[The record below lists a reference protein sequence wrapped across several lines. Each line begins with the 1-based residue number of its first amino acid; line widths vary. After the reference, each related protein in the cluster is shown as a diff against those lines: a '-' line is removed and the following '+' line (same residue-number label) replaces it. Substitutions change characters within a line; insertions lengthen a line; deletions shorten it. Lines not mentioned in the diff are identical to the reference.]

1 MIVIGIDPGQSG
13 GIAWL
18 DTDADSPVPFACK
31 MPLTPLDFS
40 QLLHSITEPPQ
51 NVMAYI
57 ERVGPM
63 PKQGVVSVWTFANT
77 FWGPQWALAALD
89 IGCDLVRPQVWQ
101 KALSCMTGGDKNV
114 SKAKAQQLWPGH
126 KWTHATADAA
136 LICEYGR
143 RQLAVTYKGES

>member
-1 MIVIGIDPGQSG
+1 MIIIGIDPGQSG
-13 GIAWL
+13 GIAWT
-18 DTDADSPVPFACK
+18 DTETQQAPLAVK
-31 MPLTPLDFS
+31 MPATPRDFAEFMS
-40 QLLHSITEPPQ
+40 DVADGSS

-77 FWGPQWALAALD
+77 FWVPQWALAAMG

-101 KALSCMTGGDKNV
+101 KALGCLTGGDKNV
-114 SKAKAQQLWPGH
+114 SKAKAQQLWPGEN
-126 KWTHATADAA
+126 WIHATADAA

-143 RQLAVTYKGES
+143 RQHLPVCEVGT